1 MISKYSIAIHGGAGV
16 IKKDTS
22 PDKIEAYNIGLREA
36 LEAAISVLSSG
47 GTAVDAV
54 IASVLCMEENP
65 LFNAGKG
72 AVYNSEGNHEL
83 DSSLMNGSDLACGAV
98 AGVKTTRNPILL
110 AKAVME
116 KSGHILLCG
125 SGADSFAVQED
136 LEQVKNCFFDTE
148 HRYTAWLAANES
160 NEVLLDH
167 TADSKASLG
176 TVGAVALDIRGNLAA
191 ATSTGGMTNKRF
203 GRIGDTPLIGAG
215 TYANNETCAV
225 SCTGHGEVFIR
236 NCSAFDLHAK
246 MHYLGLSLEDA
257 AEMLLNS
264 LPKDAG
270 GFIAIDNSGNIVM
283 PFNSLGMFRGRAD
296 SSGMLQTAIW

>member
-1 MISKYSIAIHGGAGV
+1 
-16 IKKDTS
+16 
-22 PDKIEAYNIGLREA
+22 
-36 LEAAISVLSSG
+36 
-47 GTAVDAV
+47 
-54 IASVLCMEENP
+54 
-65 LFNAGKG
+65 
-72 AVYNSEGNHEL
+72 
-83 DSSLMNGSDLACGAV
+83 
-98 AGVKTTRNPILL
+98 
-110 AKAVME
+110 
-116 KSGHILLCG
+116 
-125 SGADSFAVQED
+125 
-136 LEQVKNCFFDTE
+136 
-148 HRYTAWLAANES
+148 
-160 NEVLLDH
+160 
-167 TADSKASLG
+167 LG